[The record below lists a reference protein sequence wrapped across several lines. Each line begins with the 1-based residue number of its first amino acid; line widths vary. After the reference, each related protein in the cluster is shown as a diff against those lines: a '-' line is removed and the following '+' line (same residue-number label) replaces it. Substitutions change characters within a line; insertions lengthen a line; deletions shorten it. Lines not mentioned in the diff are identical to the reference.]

1 MTFAAGYHKSVPAP
15 IAPRGQGYG
24 RYGTGYQNV
33 FNCRS
38 ANNVFHV
45 ESLAA
50 LAEHNQRVSPFRFS
64 SFSLLLFSPPL
75 FFYST

>member
-1 MTFAAGYHKSVPAP
+1 MTFAAGYPKFVPAP

-24 RYGTGYQNV
+24 GYGTGYQNV

-45 ESLAA
+45 ESLA
-50 LAEHNQRVSPFRFS
+50 
-64 SFSLLLFSPPL
+64 LLR
-75 FFYST
+75 STTKG